1 MCSLFKTF
9 SRFGLITVL
18 AGTAAFFVAGP
29 ERSEAA
35 LTQAH
40 SHVMSM
46 IDDNI
51 DDPIALRAQLHDLEE
66 EYPEKIAQVRGD
78 LAELQEQIRQLERER
93 DVSTG
98 VVKLASA
105 DLDTLQPL
113 LATAHTSVSENGRAR
128 LATVQFE
135 NRTYSVDQAFTRA
148 NHIEQTRIAYANRA
162 ADADHDLVY
171 LTQQEDRLGDL
182 LVQLETERSQFQA
195 QMWQLER
202 QVDAIARNDRLIDLM
217 EKRQKTIEECSRY
230 EVASL
235 DHMQGRLAELRS
247 RQEAELEYLSD
258 ERKVLDYEDRAKVL
272 LQDGGFE
279 TLETLESGYDVSS
292 LVYSETR

>member
-1 MCSLFKTF
+1 MCSIFKTF

-18 AGTAAFFVAGP
+18 AGTAAYFIAGP
-29 ERSEAA
+29 ERTEAVF
-35 LTQAH
+35 TQAH
-40 SHVMSM
+40 SKVMAM

-51 DDPIALRAQLHDLEE
+51 DDPVALRAQLRDLEE
-66 EYPEKIAQVRGD
+66 EYPVKIAQVRGD
-78 LAELQEQIRQLERER
+78 LAELQTQIQQLEKDR

-105 DLDTLQPL
+105 DLETLQPL
-113 LATAHTSVSENGRAR
+113 LASAHASRSENGRAR

-135 NRTYSVDQAFTRA
+135 NRTYSVDQALTRA

-171 LTQQEDRLGDL
+171 LKQQEGRLGDL
-182 LVQLETERSQFQA
+182 LVQLETERAQFQS

-202 QVDAIARNDRLIDLM
+202 QVDAIARNDRLINLM

-258 ERKVLDYEDRAKVL
+258 ERKTLDYEERAKVL
-272 LQDGGFE
+272 LLDGGFA
-279 TLETLESGYDVSS
+279 TDAAYDVSS